1 MGRVCDRL
9 GTPESYLPEHLCIT
23 VRPWADLSD
32 KPVGFAQPSGQWW
45 ALKRILKSLE
55 LGFE

>member
-9 GTPESYLPEHLCIT
+9 GTPESYLSEHLCMT

-32 KPVGFAQPSGQWW
+32 MSVGFICLDSGG
-45 ALKRILKSLE
+45 LSSI
-55 LGFE
+55 F